1 MPREK
6 LLKGKKKHWC
16 QILAPRIFNN
26 AVLGESRVSNSELLI
41 GKKIKINLMNLTRD
55 PKKSNVNLSFIVES
69 IKEGKGI
76 TRIVGYEIVPAT
88 IKRLVKKGRNK
99 IELSFLCSTSDNKT
113 VRIKPFAVTR
123 GMAKG
128 AVLASLRKGI
138 ISELTKFVNRVTFEE
153 LLNQIIFHKLQM
165 GLKKQL
171 KKVYPIRNF
180 EIKSL
185 KIEGKKKA
193 PVKEKPK
200 EEKKQEVP
208 KEEIK
213 IQEPAEAEVKEP
225 AEKVE
230 ETKMPEAEKAL
241 ELAKEIVKEEKPE
254 EKPKEEE
261 KE

>member
-1 MPREK
+1 MPKEK
-6 LLKGKKKHWC
+6 LLKGKKKQWY

-26 AVLGESRVSNSELLI
+26 AVLGESLVSNAELLI
-41 GKKIKINLMNLTRD
+41 GKNVNINLMNLTRD
-55 PKKSNVNLSFIVES
+55 PKKSNVNLNFIVES

-138 ISELTKFVNRVTFEE
+138 TDELTKLVNRLTFEG
-153 LLNQIIFHKLQM
+153 LLNDIIFHKLQM

-171 KKVYPIRNF
+171 KKIYPIRNF

-185 KIEGKKKA
+185 KIEGRKKVS
-193 PVKEKPK
+193 VKEKPK

-208 KEEIK
+208 KEEVK
-213 IQEPAEAEVKEP
+213 KQEPAEAEVKEP
-225 AEKVE
+225 EKVE
-230 ETKMPEAEKAL
+230 ETKIPVKEKA
-241 ELAKEIVKEEKPE
+241 EEPAKEIVKEEQ
-254 EKPKEEE
+254 KE
-261 KE
+261 

>member
-1 MPREK
+1 MPKEK

-16 QILAPRIFNN
+16 QILAPRVFNN
-26 AVLGESRVSNSELLI
+26 AVLGESLVSNAELLI

-55 PKKSNVNLSFIVES
+55 PKKSNVNLNFIVES
-69 IKEGKGI
+69 IKE
-76 TRIVGYEIVPAT
+76 A

-138 ISELTKFVNRVTFEE
+138 TGELAKFVNRVTFEE
-153 LLNQIIFHKLQM
+153 LLNQIMFHKLQM

-185 KIEGKKKA
+185 KIEERKKV

-200 EEKKQEVP
+200 QEKKQEVP
-208 KEEIK
+208 KEEVK
-213 IQEPAEAEVKEP
+213 KQEPAEAEVKEP
-225 AEKVE
+225 AEKKVE
-230 ETKMPEAEKAL
+230 ETKIPVKEAEKAA
-241 ELAKEIVKEEKPE
+241 EPEKEIVKEEQ
-254 EKPKEEE
+254 KE
-261 KE
+261 